1 MERSL
6 LALAVLA
13 LTACGGEQSAAP
25 PPATTGSAQ
34 RPVLKPVSQTPLT
47 VEGSGFHPGEDVQ
60 VETDTPHKVKRTS
73 ANSGGSFTVAFPDL
87 SGCLSATVTATG
99 SQGSNASFNL
109 SQITCAEP

>member
-13 LTACGGEQSAAP
+13 LTACGGQQSAAP
-25 PPATTGSAQ
+25 PPATTSSAQ

-47 VEGSGFHPGEDVQ
+47 VEGSGFRPGEDVK
-60 VETDTPHKVKRTS
+60 VETDTPSRVKHTS
-73 ANSGGSFTVAFPDL
+73 ADSSGSFKVAFPDL

-99 SQGSNASFNL
+99 SHGSSASFNL